1 MQLVNNFNYIFNN
14 GKLPLPPG
22 LRFGGRPAV
31 GNEKVG
37 GKIVP
42 RGTTPFLGFLPFGNW
57 TVDGKLKPFGN
68 LNPRGNPFPGGN
80 VNVGE
85 LGEGKMI
92 EGDFGGL
99 PKILCF
105 KVN

>member
-1 MQLVNNFNYIFNN
+1 MC
-14 GKLPLPPG
+14 G
-22 LRFGGRPAV
+22 LRLGGSPVV
-31 GNEKVG
+31 GYEKFG

-57 TVDGKLKPFGN
+57 TVGGNVYPFGN
-68 LNPRGNPFPGGN
+68 LNPCGKFFPGGN

-85 LGEGKMI
+85 LGVGNMI

-99 PKILCF
+99 PII
-105 KVN
+105 